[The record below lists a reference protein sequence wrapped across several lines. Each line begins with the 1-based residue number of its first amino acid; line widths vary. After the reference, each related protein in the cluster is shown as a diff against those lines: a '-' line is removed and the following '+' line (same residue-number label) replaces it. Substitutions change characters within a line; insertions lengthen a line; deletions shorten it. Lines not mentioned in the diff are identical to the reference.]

1 MQPYLMPQRLC
12 QDHGL
17 TGSYVFTFS
26 GGLGRRC
33 PEVGFEEISRRSPF
47 LDSFR
52 FAEIRE
58 LRSIALVLWRHRGV
72 DLRYFGHLPWIRNRF
87 SARSYPL
94 ESTFM
99 LVP

>member
-1 MQPYLMPQRLC
+1 MNHKAEMQWRSPVCRTFGSLKAGIRLP
-12 QDHGL
+12 
-17 TGSYVFTFS
+17 T
-26 GGLGRRC
+26 
-33 PEVGFEEISRRSPF
+33 SPF
-47 LDSFR
+47 LGSFR